1 MDIDMFKEEGTV
13 HTKEHRKETSS
24 SSYLNYTSAHP
35 RYVFR
40 GIMKS
45 QIQRIRRLCSR
56 DRDYTEALQRL
67 RERCEA
73 SGYKRE
79 DIVSVFT
86 EHENLPR
93 NLYNPPI
100 TSDDDYHR
108 VRLVA
113 LSGTPYETDIQMF
126 ARRMN
131 RVLSSSKIKVSIVK
145 TTGPSISKLLF
156 HNNNSGI
163 RLSDCGNC
171 IVCRNGARNTNG
183 VVCSNVTGKSYQ
195 IARNISCMNGGDYC
209 I

>member
-1 MDIDMFKEEGTV
+1 MGRIQTGGISRGNIDTFLRWFGILQEHFRKYELELTFATDSETKEVAYMDIDMFKVQGTV

-24 SSYLNYTSAHP
+24 SSYLHYTSAHP

-56 DRDYTEALQRL
+56 DGDYTEALYRR

-79 DIVSVFT
+79 DIVSVFS

-93 NLYNPPI
+93 NLYNPPTI
-100 TSDDDYHR
+100 SSDDYHQ

-113 LSGTPYETDIQMF
+113 LSGTPY
-126 ARRMN
+126 
-131 RVLSSSKIKVSIVK
+131 
-145 TTGPSISKLLF
+145 
-156 HNNNSGI
+156 
-163 RLSDCGNC
+163 
-171 IVCRNGARNTNG
+171 
-183 VVCSNVTGKSYQ
+183 
-195 IARNISCMNGGDYC
+195 
-209 I
+209 